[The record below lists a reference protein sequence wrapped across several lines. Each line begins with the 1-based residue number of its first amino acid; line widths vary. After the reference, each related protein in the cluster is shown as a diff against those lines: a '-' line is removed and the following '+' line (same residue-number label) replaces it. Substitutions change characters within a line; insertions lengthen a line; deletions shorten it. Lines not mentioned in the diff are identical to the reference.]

1 MRVKLLQSLIITV
14 GMIKLTIRQLRITL
28 KNFKYLNNLIK
39 EKEDTVMKYNIINNR
54 ITNNKMRL

>member
-1 MRVKLLQSLIITV
+1 
-14 GMIKLTIRQLRITL
+14 MIKLTIRQLRITL

-54 ITNNKMRL
+54 ITNNKMRLQKLFMV